1 MAGKS
6 TSKSNPTT
14 RRWWAPWSHGG
25 SGRTARTRRTELRKN
40 LGQRPSLIR
49 SLLADPAHAYALGI
63 ALLFAVLT
71 SLIMLS
77 TRDQIWLSPGR
88 ISTETRLARADVV
101 YIDEEATKI
110 ERGEAERNTPSH
122 FRADEARLGE
132 LRDALLDFPI
142 LLSKY
147 EQFDQLEP
155 ELISRYNI
163 TDASFQ
169 AVRAQSQTPQRWQA
183 AVDRLVYGTMLE
195 WPIVSDDDFAR
206 AFASEVR
213 LITPATEVRKAESN
227 RVIRLSNVSVERMRR
242 LVTEARLP
250 TGTEDLVAQRIAI
263 DPRPTFTYDDEAT
276 KAARRAAR
284 DAVED
289 ATRKFSPGDVI
300 YRRGEVVSESQLRH
314 ARQEIEDYR
323 AQMDWYDAVS
333 DRLGMIGLVCIV
345 VTGMGIFVASVQPR
359 IVQNPVRALALAGLM
374 LLMHALAVGLSR
386 TDPQAMYLTGLAPP
400 ILMAMVLVIVYDQRL
415 ALTLT
420 AMFGVILTASL
431 GQGIGFLVVLLAG
444 TAVVVWQ
451 LREIRHRNSIMRAGV
466 TGAAALGIATIL
478 VGFMERPMEAGILNE
493 IIVDAALAS
502 IASVIVSLF
511 ILGILPTIERLF
523 DVTTGLKLVE
533 LRDTKQPLLRELQQ
547 RAPGTFNHSLTV
559 ASIAENAAEDHRR
572 RFPADLRRRA
582 LPRHRQDE
590 QARLLHREPGR
601 RLQQARQAQ
610 PRHVALRHRRAREGR
625 HRDGA
630 GSSACPDRSSTSWS
644 RTTAPRSSSTSSTPP
659 REQAAENP
667 EQDDALPRLEYR
679 YPGPKPRTQ
688 AKPPSSCSAT
698 ASSRP
703 RAPWPTPLLRPH
715 RVARARAGPQASAR
729 RPVR

>member
-25 SGRTARTRRTELRKN
+25 SGRAARTRRTELRKN
-40 LGQRPSLIR
+40 LGQRPSIIR

-511 ILGILPTIERLF
+511 ILGILPTIERVF
-523 DVTTGLKLVE
+523 DITTGMTLVE
-533 LRDTKQPLLRELQQ
+533 LRDPSSPCSASSSRSAPGHVQPL
-547 RAPGTFNHSLTV
+547 
-559 ASIAENAAEDHRR
+559 AECRLDRRGAAESIG
-572 RFPADLRRRA
+572 ADA
-582 LPRHRQDE
+582 LLTYAGALYHDIGKMNKPEYFVENQSGGH
-590 QARLLHREPGR
+590 
-601 RLQQARQAQ
+601 QQAR
-610 PRHVALRHRRAREGR
+610 P
-625 HRDGA
+625 
-630 GSSACPDRSSTSWS
+630 SSAPRCRSWS
-644 RTTAPRSSSTSSTPP
+644 SSGT
-659 REQAAENP
+659 
-667 EQDDALPRLEYR
+667 
-679 YPGPKPRTQ
+679 
-688 AKPPSSCSAT
+688 
-698 ASSRP
+698 
-703 RAPWPTPLLRPH
+703 
-715 RVARARAGPQASAR
+715 
-729 RPVR
+729 